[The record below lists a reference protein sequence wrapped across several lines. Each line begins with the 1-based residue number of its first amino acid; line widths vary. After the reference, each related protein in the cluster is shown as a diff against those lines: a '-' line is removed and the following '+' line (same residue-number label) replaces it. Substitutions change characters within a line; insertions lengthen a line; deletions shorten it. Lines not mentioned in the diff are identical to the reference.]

1 MAEPSTLRR
10 APRLAPSPMLRALPP
25 AARHILRGAPAVLSA
40 AGEALGLSL
49 SLPAC
54 RASVNGPRAALWLGP
69 DERLLLGEQASAAET
84 ETRLAQALRGQ
95 PHALVNVSHRQ
106 IALEV
111 GGPDAAS
118 LLAAG
123 CPLDL
128 DPGAFP
134 VGMCTRTVLAKA
146 EIVLWRV
153 ADERFHIEV
162 WRSFA
167 AYVSAVIAEAARD
180 LRAAD

>member
-10 APRLAPSPMLRALPP
+10 APPLTPSPMLRALPA
-25 AARHILRGAPAVLSA
+25 AARHILRGAPAVLAA
-40 AGEALGLSL
+40 AGDVLGMSLALS
-49 SLPAC
+49 AC
-54 RASVNGPRAALWLGP
+54 RASVHGPRAALWLGP
-69 DERLLLGEQASAAET
+69 DERLLLGGEASAAET
-84 ETRLAQALRGQ
+84 ETRLEQALRDQ
-95 PHALVNVSHRQ
+95 PHSLVDVSHRQ
-106 IALEV
+106 VALEI
-111 GGPDAAS
+111 GGPHAGS

-167 AYVSAVIAEAARD
+167 AYVSAVIAEAGRD
-180 LRAAD
+180 LPAAD